1 MTDITTHSGYLQRF
15 WREVQERP
23 ESRHP
28 MRDAHICVESE
39 LRTEHG
45 LRRYSTYRSFSTAK
59 TRHVKRANLK
69 PAHR

>member
-39 LRTEHG
+39 LRAEHG
-45 LRRYSTYRSFSTAK
+45 LRR
-59 TRHVKRANLK
+59 
-69 PAHR
+69 